1 VKKTLSQII
10 LFILICFY
18 YEWFTNINNH
28 INIFFGV
35 DWNSFLGIIAILFW
49 GLIAVLTGLF
59 LFVLMYKNL
68 FKINNPTK
76 KIKLEYRQI
85 EKTLVS
91 IFNNKIGKLMLGLFL
106 VFFTFFSSS
115 SKYYN
120 NYYGLSLEY
129 DDIEFYDYYS
139 YYEYVEEEFS
149 STVAE
154 NFYSYNNDLFSN
166 EESKSRDLKLTEHLF
181 SKQEFIFRETGVFQ
195 GYSDYSLK
203 EGFFS
208 YLKCLFFSFLET
220 TYRAIFFFL
229 IIGSPLFLL
238 VTNFDENLRYIRRVK
253 KTKVNN

>member
-1 VKKTLSQII
+1 MKKTLSQII

-166 EESKSRDLKLTEHLF
+166 EEKKKS
-181 SKQEFIFRETGVFQ
+181 
-195 GYSDYSLK
+195 
-203 EGFFS
+203 
-208 YLKCLFFSFLET
+208 
-220 TYRAIFFFL
+220 
-229 IIGSPLFLL
+229 
-238 VTNFDENLRYIRRVK
+238 N
-253 KTKVNN
+253 

>member
-1 VKKTLSQII
+1 MKKTLSQII

-91 IFNNKIGKLMLGLFL
+91 IFNNKPSINFPILLLK
-106 VFFTFFSSS
+106 
-115 SKYYN
+115 
-120 NYYGLSLEY
+120 
-129 DDIEFYDYYS
+129 IE
-139 YYEYVEEEFS
+139 
-149 STVAE
+149 T
-154 NFYSYNNDLFSN
+154 
-166 EESKSRDLKLTEHLF
+166 
-181 SKQEFIFRETGVFQ
+181 
-195 GYSDYSLK
+195 
-203 EGFFS
+203 
-208 YLKCLFFSFLET
+208 
-220 TYRAIFFFL
+220 
-229 IIGSPLFLL
+229 
-238 VTNFDENLRYIRRVK
+238 
-253 KTKVNN
+253 